1 MLGEGITHG
10 CPVSSA
16 YMSRRQRD
24 IRETASSTGPSALG
38 SSGRNSALNSP
49 ASSPTVIPCCWEI
62 ALRPTKVA
70 CSGCST
76 GPYAAVAPIGL
87 GRSRTTN
94 RTPASEAATMQSY
107 MVQM

>member
-10 CPVSSA
+10 WPVSSA
-16 YMSRRQRD
+16 YIPRRQRD
-24 IRETASSTGPSALG
+24 IRETARSTGPSAFA

-62 ALRPTKVA
+62 GLRPTKVA

-76 GPYAAVAPIGL
+76 GPWAAVAEIGF
-87 GRSRTTN
+87 GRSSTTN

-107 MVQM
+107 IVQM